1 MPSSWSG
8 RALNFNL
15 FRIFL
20 REATVRKCII
30 YFKLSVKEV
39 RGRGLMTARNS
50 FPRDVKRD
58 PSVGLLLLK
67 WTLLD
72 IASLGE

>member
-1 MPSSWSG
+1 M
-8 RALNFNL
+8 
-15 FRIFL
+15 
-20 REATVRKCII
+20 VRKCII
-30 YFKLSVKEV
+30 YLKLSVKEV

-50 FPRDVKRD
+50 FPRNVKRE